1 VTADGIKTTP
11 LSGQPDLFAGT
22 NATADAFL
30 QAGVEDIYAR
40 FLRLVSTSRKLP
52 LDKVGEIAQGRVWDG
67 GTARQ
72 LGLVDAFGSLDD
84 AVAEAARMAK
94 ISPDSVSRVYLKPE
108 KSFLASLFEDDFET
122 SPSGHVD
129 IFTQMARRQQAL
141 ALRGLSDAKA
151 MLDGPAIQVRCL
163 ECPSSLQLKAAHS
176 PQDLTLIDRIV
187 SWLI

>member
-1 VTADGIKTTP
+1 VFAEPSTITGSIGVFGILPTFEATLAKYGVTADGIKTTP

-72 LGLVDAFGSLDD
+72 LGLVDAFGSLDE

-108 KSFLASLFEDDFET
+108 KSFLASLFEMI
-122 SPSGHVD
+122 SKQAVRPCRHLHPNG
-129 IFTQMARRQQAL
+129 RRRQAL
-141 ALRGLSDAKA
+141 APADFPTRGDARQACHSGPLS
-151 MLDGPAIQVRCL
+151 
-163 ECPSSLQLKAAHS
+163 
-176 PQDLTLIDRIV
+176 
-187 SWLI
+187 